1 MARVMK
7 TSAKLAALTM
17 VKQDPSTLKMALE
30 RLGAGN
36 LFDKG
41 ALEALHLFDVEELD
55 RYLSQTGFKGFAYDI
70 YGPFILFHAE
80 KG

>member
-1 MARVMK
+1 
-7 TSAKLAALTM
+7 M

-41 ALEALHLFDVEELD
+41 ALKATHIFDVEELD
-55 RYLSQTGFKGFAYDI
+55 NYLSQTGFKGFTYDT
-70 YGPFILFHAE
+70 YGPYILFHAE
-80 KG
+80 RG